1 MTPDTFTSLE
11 NSDQYYEEVILGP
24 KRVFNCLFPDCGKTF
39 RFRSEIKRHLTI
51 HSSKRFYHCSFP
63 GCTKSFK
70 RADALASHAKVHSTT
85 STFDCYFK
93 DCDATFNTKS
103 ALNYHLLTHGE
114 KNFVC
119 SFSGC
124 NKAFRTYAQ
133 VKQHEKTYLHHK
145 QHQNLLGSLDLNFFE
160 NNESSYFGEAANPI
174 IDCNYSQENYSQAQI
189 PALSLISAPP
199 QKTTKNFQFL
209 PLEGANHNEIL
220 TNDCSE
226 NSPVSNLSGKRHLT
240 FFMDFVMEENHTLKK
255 KLKNAFCTLG
265 TMKKDEEPRPAN
277 IDVFFTSSEENDF
290 PQEKS
295 LASRSFGR
303 IKA

>member
-1 MTPDTFTSLE
+1 MLE
-11 NSDQYYEEVILGP
+11 NPDQYYEEVIIGP
-24 KRVFNCLFPDCGKTF
+24 KRVFNCLFPECGKTF

-93 DCDATFNTKS
+93 DCEATFNTKS
-103 ALNYHLLTHGE
+103 ALNYHLLKHGE
-114 KNFVC
+114 RNFVC

-124 NKAFRTYAQ
+124 NKAFRTYTQ

-145 QHQNLLGSLDLNFFE
+145 QHQNLLGNLDLSFLEKTEPNAFWE
-160 NNESSYFGEAANPI
+160 GANPI
-174 IDCNYSQENYSQAQI
+174 IDSNYPQEDYNQVQI
-189 PALSLISAPP
+189 PSLSFINPP
-199 QKTTKNFQFL
+199 LEKPNENFQL
-209 PLEGANHNEIL
+209 LHLQAGHQTELL

-226 NSPVSNLSGKRHLT
+226 NSPVSNPSGKRHFT
-240 FFMDFVMEENHTLKK
+240 VFMDFVMEENQTLKK
-255 KLKNAFCTLG
+255 KLKNAFGMLETI
-265 TMKKDEEPRPAN
+265 KPKEEEPQSEN
-277 IDVFFTSSEENDF
+277 VDVFFTSSEENDF
-290 PQEKS
+290 PQEKP